1 MFYFFFFLIKM
12 ERKQIITMKNNGIK
26 KNIHLNGVDKI
37 LCILENSE
45 KMTKPN
51 IIRYYYYYT
60 HLTIL
65 Q

>member
-1 MFYFFFFLIKM
+1 M